1 MEARRALRAFLLCAR
16 HGWVV
21 AVGES
26 PLPALVRGTAG
37 QRQLRRGEA
46 GWGGSRR
53 RSSDLTNRNR

>member
-16 HGWVV
+16 HGVD

-26 PLPALVRGTAG
+26 PLPALVGGTAG